1 MIKLKL
7 DEAQLRR
14 ALNNI
19 DKYSKEVQDGVAKQ
33 IAKSTLT
40 IESNAKR
47 NAPVDTG
54 RLRSS
59 IASEITRTR
68 GGVGVG
74 VKYATFIEF
83 GTYKMA
89 AKPFLFPAWNMER
102 PKFIESLRI
111 ILKK

>member
-7 DEAQLRR
+7 NNRTLQN

-19 DKYSKEVQDGVAKQ
+19 DKYSKEVQADVKKQ

-59 IASEITRTR
+59 IASNITDVR
-68 GGVGVG
+68 GEVGTNVE
-74 VKYATFIEF
+74 YALFIEF
-83 GTYKMA
+83 GTYKSA
-89 AKPFLFPAWNMER
+89 GKPFLFSAWNAER
-102 PKFIESLRI
+102 PQFISSLKM

>member
-1 MIKLKL
+1 VIKLKI
-7 DEAQLRR
+7 DEGQMRR

-19 DKYSKEVQDGVAKQ
+19 EKYSEEVQNKVAKQ

-59 IASEITRTR
+59 INSEITRER
-68 GGVGVG
+68 GSVGVG
-74 VKYATFIEF
+74 VKYASFIEF
-83 GTYKMA
+83 GTYKMGA
-89 AKPFLFPAWNMER
+89 RPFLFPAWNMER
-102 PKFIESLRI
+102 PKLISSLKM
-111 ILKK
+111 ILQG